1 MNNCFWETHLEW
13 KKLLLNSS
21 NNKWW
26 LYTLY
31 LCIGSY
37 MHTYTYK
44 MSKLL
49 QFIKTF
55 KCTPFINITFSVSL
69 SGYAA
74 IFTFITKGVV
84 VLHNALSHCVSL
96 SLVFYY
102 QRKRKLLAETPAMN
116 LKLTEQLKWESEC
129 ECE

>member
-37 MHTYTYK
+37 MRTYTYK

-84 VLHNALSHCVSL
+84 ALHNALSQCVSL